1 MRGKKL
7 RKQLMAIG
15 IERNDAAGFI
25 RAYRVIQRAKKQELC
40 RDIMYR
46 PMSVGLSFGRPV
58 NLETLRAQYI
68 LPDEVLYGAD
78 RDRRKQVWDFCKDRL
93 VEGMARE
100 LIDKAAVIVQ
110 QECRTKGCIVFRAE
124 IQVAMPEKG
133 VRHG

>member
-15 IERNDAAGFI
+15 IQRNDAAGFI

-68 LPDEVLYGAD
+68 LPDEVLYRAD
-78 RDRRKQVWDFCKDRL
+78 RDRRKQVFGFCKDRL

-110 QECRTKGCIVFRAE
+110 LECRAKGCTVFRAE